1 VFIAGYDGPGDA
13 LARREPIVINGVP
26 ATVPAI
32 APGPTAH
39 ALRAGVP
46 NRIRLINI
54 TPNNVA
60 LTFVLS
66 DGFVPVSWRALAKD
80 GADLSAAQQTTREA
94 RQLVSVGETYDFAVT
109 PTPRQRLWLNL
120 VRGNGEW
127 VAQRLLVAGP

>member
-1 VFIAGYDGPGDA
+1 MSGSIVTKLLRFSGYVFNTNSA
-13 LARREPIVINGVP
+13 
-26 ATVPAI
+26 
-32 APGPTAH
+32 
-39 ALRAGVP
+39 
-46 NRIRLINI
+46 NI

-127 VAQRLLVAGP
+127 DAQRLLVAAP